1 MFVYLDGVDSVLDDS
16 RQQQVLLVSDLV
28 CCISVNRTL
37 DDSSDPGEVSSDSQ
51 VVVIHSSSF

>member
-1 MFVYLDGVDSVLDDS
+1 MFVYLDGFDSVLDDS
-16 RQQQVLLVSDLV
+16 RQQQVFLVSDLV

-51 VVVIHSSSF
+51 VVVIQSSSF